1 MCTASTQAVATSN
14 GDTAVKL
21 ETQNAISDGID
32 AGQVEIVTLA
42 STSSGKASPGDEP
55 GSSGTAGPGDAAKAD
70 SASNEDSA
78 TDSVA
83 GSSSILGTVN
93 SADADSNPDSADSA
107 QDNADESAGENADC
121 DVDANVAEPSLTD
134 NKATG
139 PDSEQTTTSDKANAS
154 ASSSGEAEDVTITQP
169 TTSDQANAAGDSSS
183 VVEGGDT
190 VDTTEDIYGPVRYLE
205 SSADEVYG
213 PVRYLTPQATADDNE
228 TAYVNLHFDYKFTT
242 VTAGAKG
249 TYDPSVGIDVENDP
263 NFLATKMGNSWDPIF
278 KASDGSFA
286 SKAGNVVTLTVK
298 RADYASFLTSLE
310 TNWGK
315 LQRYGYSVAQPAFIY
330 CNGATNKVTCAL
342 PTINGTTG
350 NINFNVT
357 ALQSALKP
365 KTGTLVTKFNKD
377 FHIYFRWGEATQSF
391 EYIDSKNATAQKG
404 TFKWTD
410 ELPYPTQAEYP
421 SASLPGTY
429 SWTYATTKAGALSD
443 YKLTQGMTVSEFLNT
458 IHHYDQYTTGSVF
471 TASAYPATNYF
482 RYEEIKE
489 EVSYNV
495 TYNTNGATSGSNK
508 TVTYDNLAATADAL
522 PAGWAKTGHTF
533 LGWAKSAGAT
543 TADYAVGAA
552 LTNID
557 GSGTPANGGNYT
569 LYAVWKINQY
579 DVTINYNKNTT
590 GNPTGMP
597 SSSTTK
603 VNYNATFSGTAGA
616 APSLSGYRF
625 DGWAESASGP
635 VVYAAGGSISIPNVT
650 ANVTKTLYAKW
661 TQLFTV
667 SYNGNGSTSGTAPAS
682 ATVASG
688 GSHTVASNPFSKTG
702 SVFTGWNTAA
712 NGSGTAYAAGAT
724 ISNITSNIILYAQW
738 AANPAISFNVNTPA
752 GAVTTV
758 TGLPSNTTVTY
769 NTPYTL
775 PSTTPSVMGYTF
787 AGWKIANAGTTYNA
801 GDRTAN
807 LTTSIVFYAQ
817 WTERTGFSAVFYDQ
831 ASGASDG
838 TAYNTQGSLKWT
850 ANVTLPT
857 APTKTGY
864 TFGGWFFQKD
874 SNGSGTG
881 TQMSSAMTFNNLWN
895 AAKGAGQANESTT
908 TIKLYAKW
916 TEKDRVT
923 FTLNPNGGSYGS
935 AGTGV
940 TTTANILNGGSYT
953 IPNVT
958 NPTRVGYNF
967 LGWTET
973 KDSTTATRYQ
983 AGATFNNLTTSRTL
997 YALWQA
1003 AQVTFTFQPG
1013 ATDATALKTPN
1024 PYTMNANYGSNL
1036 NVPAGNTIYSRTGF
1050 NFDKWSY
1057 TNASGAAATVTSG
1070 NTPVANFK
1078 ISWSGSSADGTLKGT
1093 ATLTGTWAAFTYT
1106 ISWNANGGSPNTST
1120 PNVQPETALT
1130 LPSNP
1135 TRAGYTFKKWNT
1147 AANGNGTDVATG
1159 AKVKDVFTLS
1169 GVASGATLTVY
1180 AQWEENKVQLSFYS
1194 DAYSTLQFGGSALA
1208 DGTVLYAGAATGDI
1222 YASASATTPTGQNIS
1237 AGIRPVIDSNH
1248 EYSVASG
1255 SKWTLGSYSGTAVAA
1270 ANVGA
1275 GGVLTVPKTSGLYTN
1290 NSYCLTVSPK
1300 GIAFTVEYYFQ
1311 STTSDTTYTIDASA
1325 TTNDTAPFG
1334 WTVEA
1339 GTTAGTA
1346 GTAITIVRK
1355 SFTGFTYDDAKTGT
1369 AKKITISGT
1378 PGDNVIKLYFKRNV
1392 NNVQVSYS
1400 GDVPAGAVYTPA
1412 TQSVKYGATV
1422 NLTAPSAVTGYTF
1435 TGWKVVS
1442 GGVTISGNS
1451 FTMPNNAV
1459 VIEGVW
1465 SKNKFNVTFKNSNT
1479 AYGTLGTP
1487 TSQSIDFGGTLSG
1500 VPTTT
1505 AKTGYYFIG
1514 WEVYENCTTAGSEST
1529 GTNMGIVSTAGLLGT
1544 DGAVSTPWTCNGNA
1558 VMIARWGR
1566 TLTIIYQS
1574 PSTGGFTE
1582 VNGAVTNGVVTTW
1595 GTRYVGLQNG
1605 WALPEYGGDVDPA
1618 GDRNAGNPKA
1628 KPGYKFTGWKF
1639 TGDDGTTG
1647 YVEGY
1652 YSSPNHFVRTGGDNM
1667 PATVTMTY
1675 EFEAV
1680 YTETTQQLHFDNHV
1694 ANISGLTG
1702 TGATDVTAKT
1712 GQVVPLPQDATYK
1725 MTTNPSAYELLG
1737 WTLDATYVS
1746 GTSTLYTT
1754 SFVMTSGTK
1763 NSIYNLAG
1771 VDYGY
1776 GVTLY
1781 PVFREKLVT
1790 ITYTTTT
1797 GSASMG
1803 TLSKNNEG
1811 SNFGMASGTPAG
1823 STPTA
1828 GTGHKFIGW
1837 FTDADGTTPVPSAW
1851 VDANNKLTPQ
1861 ATGGVFASATYY
1873 AKFEAEK
1880 YDVTFKI
1887 GDHGTWTDGSTADK
1901 TGLKV
1906 TYNTAIGSGN
1916 VPATKAN
1923 TGYGFVQWVDG
1934 DGKTYSN
1941 AALASLLITKPMTF
1955 TAKWEERTGNTINYV
1970 VNGGTPQPASQ
1981 QVSYTAVINNV
1992 MSNDAKNVAKQ
2003 GYDFAG
2009 WYMDAAFTKAL
2020 TNTMSFAEAAA
2031 AAGISAG
2038 SDGTFEL
2045 TLYAKWDEKSYT
2057 IHYNARY
2064 PEGTSPAIADKTVT
2078 WTQANLL
2085 ASGFE
2090 TLTLPGY
2097 DFIKWSSTTAASG
2110 MTVNNSTVFSALYQ
2124 SLFGTTD
2131 NTKTEITLYGIWD
2144 QKSFTVRF
2152 VDDKGTDLRAPMSGL
2167 TWNDQIDYFDYIITD
2182 GSAFLNG
2189 WKYTPAGGTEQT
2201 WLKTSG
2207 KLSVS
2212 AFDGTPTPADGATFI
2227 LTADLIKNALFEIE
2241 FNTVDF
2247 VTNTPGT
2254 LDPNGIHKVGSVTG
2268 YMTPGTMADIT
2279 NLNTHD
2285 YIAEFER
2292 PDGTNRNSLLKGY
2305 VYQVVNWPA
2314 GSGRADTKTTSIA
2327 ADVVSGAKVTF
2338 VVYWVEKQF
2347 TVKYDLGTD
2356 STGAPAP
2363 SSVVKPADKNV
2374 GWNSTNLTPTGA
2386 DVPVWDGH
2394 YPPVWQYKNASGN
2407 WIDVPSGAKFSAIA
2421 LNDDTVTSITLR
2433 AKWEAN
2439 EVTITYTTQ
2448 TGGTAKSSDN
2458 VINVPNHGS
2467 ASEKVNAV
2475 SGTPHAVTATAN
2487 AGYKFIGWYKDGVLV
2502 TSGATLTVT
2511 KPAGSDIFTS
2521 GTYEAR
2527 FTPLGQIDYTIEYWL
2542 EQLDGTY
2549 AEDLALAPRGNGS
2562 GEEGS
2567 TVVVTNAMK
2576 KSIKGFTY
2584 TPGVTGSIEII
2595 DPLTG
2600 GQKLKLYYVRN
2611 AYNVNVSSAAPGAD
2625 APETL
2630 PVPNYPTTG
2639 ITGATTEQ
2647 KYDTPL
2653 VMPTMPTTDGWTFS
2667 WSVSY
2672 TETGS
2677 TTPVT
2682 MTLANAANFTMPD
2695 GPVTIVGV
2703 WSRNGHNVAFRSD
2716 STPGMGGTVTVK
2728 APATMPFTVAHGKTL
2743 ADAGSTG
2750 SSKNIVVTPDYDFV
2764 FAGWSYVG
2772 ADGVTYTTQ
2781 NPDSVIINCDT
2792 TFTAIWAQTFFVSY
2806 GPGSGPNNHG
2816 GAGFT
2821 STIVV
2826 DDEVSGNPNVNTFP
2840 LMIGGIDRTQD
2851 APAAAGY
2858 RFVGWTWNINGTKY
2872 YWIAP
2877 GGAGYDTTGLGTA
2890 GTMDFEVRSNVE
2902 FVAIWEAME
2911 QDLIFSIDSL
2921 EGTGTWT
2928 PTGTAAGTTGNYIVM
2943 PKPRTDQTVT
2953 LLTGADIELPNYTLE
2968 GWKIWTDA
2976 NNDGVI
2982 SAGELSA
2989 TAYTGTFKM
2998 PAHSVIFVPV
3008 WTFNGL
3014 KINYAIANPDG
3025 STYVR
3030 GTLSNFVD
3038 PINNASMAV
3047 APGTVATAKPGYK
3060 FVGWYLDADCT
3071 IPLGVDEVRDWV
3083 SNILD
3088 GTIIISSTLKPHRPD
3103 AGWAPVT
3110 FYAKFAPA
3118 ATEYTITY
3126 MGQNIDGKG
3135 YSKLDSI
3142 KFSDIESEGTADVMD
3157 PSNPAASHLLDTTSG
3172 RYYGFK
3178 FVTGI
3183 TGELL
3188 RAFVKA
3194 NGTTELIVYYDRIPY
3209 DITYDLGTNGFA
3221 TGTWTGNP
3229 GPSQAF
3235 GTVTVNVPGATLAGM
3250 SLSGWTVTW
3259 NDPTDGSEKSTTLG
3273 VNGAHFTMPFAPV
3286 KVTALWAKNMEF
3298 SILVYKL
3305 IYDENGKLVVT
3316 TETIPTGWNNKYTT
3330 IEGSTVTIKPGAST
3344 LTITGAGTQTS
3355 SLPGTLPM
3363 PSCPGWAYVAG
3374 LCDPFGVY
3382 STAGLGAD
3390 GDPVVLKIFYAPKT
3404 GYMVNYVVEI
3414 DGKQTGVGKRDGVYW
3429 YTNDL
3434 AMEGTPAG
3442 ITGYE
3447 LEGYGWQY
3455 KDAAGNLHDITAA
3468 MTYGNIVKGIH
3479 GVERDSIMSITLYAK
3494 LKARNYTVI
3503 WGDDTNGADASYV
3516 EISKKNNFGWTSNV
3530 PLDDPAT
3537 LAKYNKPGYKWMGW
3551 EVRPAGGAT
3560 PTRYAPGATVDLKTL
3575 AALLGISD
3583 RDDASSANA
3592 IVLYAVWVK
3601 WAPVTIEFYTNDGGV
3616 ENKLP
3621 DTVHFTEADQ
3631 VVYEGARYTVSE
3643 AIVKAHRPMGYT
3655 IPGTMPSLIAKAEGN
3670 ILKVVYQAIS
3680 DFKLNLATNYG
3691 EEGTLA
3697 QIITG
3702 LTWNEQPDAKATAEP
3717 TRVGYRL
3724 LDKPARWN
3732 TKADGSGHSFDA
3744 DATYAQIAAW
3754 IFGEGIDDM
3763 TVLEQGLT
3771 LYAQWVL
3778 ANDFE
3783 VIYDLNNDPEKNGNV
3798 LTTVPDNR
3806 TPIDVENLNMHGVGW
3821 NEGGFD
3827 KSNDDELDAAPNG
3840 YEFAGWN
3847 TKADGTG
3854 LQIDNTMTY
3863 KQISDYLDPKHE
3875 QKTITLYAQ
3884 WKELVIEIIYTV
3896 SNEEHG
3902 SIDRFVDKVSAVTLQ
3917 PVGEGSS
3924 AGTQLHSVA
3933 TAKPGYHFV
3942 EWVLVTPEMQAQMLA
3957 MANNTYANVL
3967 KMLRDDKSELSI
3979 DKHANDGRL
3988 YAATYMARFERNAD
4002 ASVIYD
4008 ANGGY
4013 GSIDP
4018 FSTAHGLT
4026 FNLDGGSN
4034 FGMNHHTLKGWNTKA
4049 DGTGTHYE
4057 LGQTGL
4063 VMPEEGMKLYA
4074 EWGINSYGVNVL
4086 PPKDG
4091 GSVNVS
4097 GTDVVW
4103 GEKIPQSFIEGLNP
4117 WADWG
4122 HSFSGWEYTMTNAD
4136 TGEVTTGFI
4145 NDLSELTI
4153 LGPVEIRPVFE
4164 GSYVVDGP
4172 PRTGDEFTMLTLEA
4186 ACGIAALMMLLL
4198 VIARRRR
4205 EEEDEK

>member
-55 GSSGTAGPGDAAKAD
+55 GSSGTEGPGDAAKAD

-93 SADADSNPDSADSA
+93 TADADSNPDSADSA
-107 QDNADESAGENADC
+107 QDTADESAGENADC

-139 PDSEQTTTSDKANAS
+139 PDSEQTTTSDEANAS
-154 ASSSGEAEDVTITQP
+154 APSSGEAEDVTITQP

-183 VVEGGDT
+183 VVEGGETAD
-190 VDTTEDIYGPVRYLE
+190 
-205 SSADEVYG
+205 SATDEVYG
-213 PVRYLTPQATADDNE
+213 PVRYLQTSADDIYGPVRY
-228 TAYVNLHFDYKFTT
+228 TNLEPQKTGDTITIHFFDSFSNPVAGAQSTPRSPDVT
-242 VTAGAKG
+242 VGNALDPIYSTAGKFLVRAG
-249 TYDPSVGIDVENDP
+249 DSVTGTDLAALTATYDKP
-263 NFLATKMGNSWDPIF
+263 K
-278 KASDGSFA
+278 
-286 SKAGNVVTLTVK
+286 
-298 RADYASFLTSLE
+298 
-310 TNWGK
+310 
-315 LQRYGYSVAQPAFIY
+315 RYGMSIKNWFMTY
-330 CNGATNKVTCAL
+330 TMTRTL
-342 PTINGTTG
+342 NGTTTTTYGAVMQNSG
-350 NINFNVT
+350 NLTRFSTQVNN
-357 ALQSALKP
+357 A
-365 KTGTLVTKFNKD
+365 NMYD
-377 FHIYFRWGEATQSF
+377 FHIYCIWAPPANKSVEFIDMDNKP
-391 EYIDSKNATAQKG
+391 IDSMSGSFGWDTPITIPTSANVPSGYRLTDPFNFYAESDTTFSNPLDKNKATYTLGDLVDHIYHIRTTTDDYSEAKNSGARWISKAVEVKVSFDVTYNPNGATTGTAQK
-404 TFKWTD
+404 T
-410 ELPYPTQAEYP
+410 
-421 SASLPGTY
+421 
-429 SWTYATTKAGALSD
+429 
-443 YKLTQGMTVSEFLNT
+443 
-458 IHHYDQYTTGSVF
+458 
-471 TASAYPATNYF
+471 
-482 RYEEIKE
+482 
-489 EVSYNV
+489 
-495 TYNTNGATSGSNK
+495 
-508 TVTYDNLAATADAL
+508 TYDNLAATAGAL

-543 TADYAVGAA
+543 TADYAAGAA
-552 LTNID
+552 LTNIG
-557 GSGTPANGGNYT
+557 GSGTPADGGNYT
-569 LYAVWKINQY
+569 LYAVWKPNEY
-579 DVTINYNKNTT
+579 TITYNGNKPSGATANPSGVPAAGKANHGTNYTV
-590 GNPTGMP
+590 
-597 SSSTTK
+597 SSTKPTL
-603 VNYNATFSGTAGA
+603 T
-616 APSLSGYRF
+616 GYRF
-625 DGWAESASGP
+625 DGWATSASGA
-635 VVYAAGGSISIPNVT
+635 VAYAPGATISNVT
-650 ANVTKTLYAKW
+650 ANTTLYAKW

-724 ISNITSNIILYAQW
+724 ISNITSNITLYAQW
-738 AANPAISFNVNTPA
+738 AANPAISFNANTPA
-752 GAVTTV
+752 GAVTSV
-758 TGLPSNTTVTY
+758 TGVPSNTTVTY

-801 GDRTAN
+801 GDKTAN
-807 LTTSIVFYAQ
+807 LTTSVTFYAQ
-817 WTERTGFSAVFYDQ
+817 WTERTGFGAVFYDQ

-838 TAYNTQGSLKWT
+838 TAYNTQSNLKWT

-1106 ISWNANGGSPNTST
+1106 ISWNANGGTPNTST
-1120 PNVQPETALT
+1120 PNAQPETALT

-1147 AANGNGTDVATG
+1147 AANGSGTDVVAG

-1169 GVASGATLTVY
+1169 GVASGATLTIY

-1194 DAYSTLQFGGSALA
+1194 DAYSTLQFGGNALA
-1208 DGTVLYAGAATGDI
+1208 DGTVLYVGAATGNI

-1290 NSYCLTVSPK
+1290 NSYYLTVSPK
-1300 GIAFTVEYYFQ
+1300 GIGFTVEYYFQ
-1311 STTSDTTYTIDASA
+1311 STTDDTVYTIDASA
-1325 TTNDTAPFG
+1325 TTSDTAPFG

-1346 GTAITIVRK
+1346 GSAITIVRK

-1378 PGDNVIKLYFKRNV
+1378 TGDNVIKLYFKRNV

-1422 NLTAPSAVTGYTF
+1422 NLTVPSAVTGYTF

-1442 GGVTISGNS
+1442 GGVTISANS

-1479 AYGTLGTP
+1479 NQGTLGTP
-1487 TSQSIDFGGTLSG
+1487 TSYSIDFGDTLPG
-1500 VPTTT
+1500 APTVT

-1558 VMIARWGR
+1558 VMVARWGR
-1566 TLTIIYQS
+1566 TLTIIYQA

-1582 VNGAVTNGVVTTW
+1582 VNGAMVSGVVTTP
-1595 GTRYVGLQNG
+1595 GTRYVGLQSG
-1605 WALPEYGGDVDPA
+1605 WNMPGYGGAFDPA

-1639 TGDDGTTG
+1639 TGDDGSTG

-1652 YSSPNHFVRTGGDNM
+1652 YNSGTFVRTGGANM
-1667 PATVTMTY
+1667 PATVDMTY

-1702 TGATDVTAKT
+1702 TGATDVTAHT
-1712 GQVVPLPQDATYK
+1712 GQTVPLPQDATYK
-1725 MTTNPSAYELLG
+1725 MTTNPSGYELLG

-1763 NSIYNLAG
+1763 NSIYNMAG

-1797 GSASMG
+1797 GAASMG

-1811 SNFGMASGTPAG
+1811 SNFGMVSGKPAG

-1837 FTDADGTTPVPSAW
+1837 FTDAAGTTPVPSAW

-1861 ATGGVFASATYY
+1861 ATGGVFATATYY

-1923 TGYGFVQWVDG
+1923 TGYGFVQWVDA

-1941 AALASLLITKPMTF
+1941 AALAGLLITKPMTF

-1992 MSNDAKNVAKQ
+1992 MSNDAKSVTKQ

-2020 TNTMSFAEAAA
+2020 TNTMSYADAVA
-2031 AAGISAG
+2031 AAGITAKD
-2038 SDGTFEL
+2038 DGTFEL
-2045 TLYAKWDEKSYT
+2045 TLYAKWNEKSYT

-2152 VDDKGTDLRAPMSGL
+2152 VDDKGNDLRAPMSGL

-2212 AFDGTPTPADGATFI
+2212 AFDGTPTPADGSTFI

-2247 VTNTPGT
+2247 MTNTPGT

-2630 PVPNYPTTG
+2630 PVPNYPATG
-2639 ITGATTEQ
+2639 ITAATTEQ
-2647 KYDTPL
+2647 KYGTPL
-2653 VMPTMPTTDGWTFS
+2653 VMPTMPATDGWTFS

-2672 TETGS
+2672 TETGA

-2743 ADAGSTG
+2743 TDASSTG
-2750 SSKNIVVTPDYDFV
+2750 NSSNITVTPDYDFV

-2840 LMIGGIDRTQD
+2840 LMIGGNDRTQD

-2877 GGAGYDTTGLGTA
+2877 SGAGYDTAGLGTA

-2928 PTGTAAGTTGNYIVM
+2928 GVATGTTGNYIVL

-2953 LLTGADIELPNYTLE
+2953 LLTSADITLPNYSLE
-2968 GWKIWTDA
+2968 GWKIWIDA

-3008 WTFNGL
+3008 WSFDGL

-3083 SNILD
+3083 SNILE
-3088 GTIIISSTLKPHRPD
+3088 GTSIISSTLKPHRPD
-3103 AGWAPVT
+3103 SGWAPVT

-3157 PSNPAASHLLDTTSG
+3157 SSNPAASHLLDTTSG
-3172 RYYGFK
+3172 RYFGYK

-3183 TGELL
+3183 TGEVL

-3209 DITYDLGTNGFA
+3209 DITYDLGTNGSA
-3221 TGTWTGNP
+3221 TGTWTGNA

-3259 NDPTDGSEKSTTLG
+3259 NDPTDGSEKTATLG
-3273 VNGAHFTMPFAPV
+3273 ATGAHFTMPFAPV

-3390 GDPVVLKIFYAPKT
+3390 GEPVVLKIYYAPKT
-3404 GYMVNYVVEI
+3404 GYVVNYVVEV

-3434 AMEGTPAG
+3434 AMEGSPAG

-3516 EISKKNNFGWTSNV
+3516 EITKKNNFGWTSNV

-3560 PTRYAPGATVDLKTL
+3560 PTKYAPGATVDLKTL

-3621 DTVHFTEADQ
+3621 DTVHFSEADQ

-3798 LTTVPDNR
+3798 LTVVPDNR

-3821 NEGGFD
+3821 TEGGFD

-3884 WKELVIEIIYTV
+3884 WKELEIEITYTV

-3942 EWVLVTPEMQAQMLA
+3942 EWVLVTPEMQAQMMA

-3988 YAATYMARFERNAD
+3988 YAATYMARFERNDD

-4013 GSIDP
+4013 GSIDS

-4145 NDLSELTI
+4145 NDLSELTV
-4153 LGPVEIRPVFE
+4153 LGPLEIRPVFE

-4186 ACGIAALMMLLL
+4186 VCGIAALMMLLL

-4205 EEEDEK
+4205 EEEDEN

>member
-55 GSSGTAGPGDAAKAD
+55 GSSGTEGPGDAAKAD

-107 QDNADESAGENADC
+107 QDTADESAGENADC
-121 DVDANVAEPSLTD
+121 DVDANVAKPSLND
-134 NKATG
+134 NKAEG
-139 PDSEQTTTSDKANAS
+139 PDSTQTTTSDQANAS
-154 ASSSGEAEDVTITQP
+154 ASSSGVAEDVSITQP

-183 VVEGGDT
+183 VVEGGDIEEE
-190 VDTTEDIYGPVRYLE
+190 VYGPVRHLPAN
-205 SSADEVYG
+205 ADEAGEEVYG
-213 PVRYLTPQATADDNE
+213 PVRYLTPQATN
-228 TAYVNLHFDYKFTT
+228 TVTIHFDLGFTT
-242 VTAGAKG
+242 LPTATTINAAGYTTVEQVVADAKG
-249 TYDPSVGIDVENDP
+249 KFGVKS
-263 NFLATKMGNSWDPIF
+263 LGNSYDPIF
-278 KASDGSFA
+278 DS
-286 SKAGNVVTLTVK
+286 N
-298 RADYASFLTSLE
+298 
-310 TNWGK
+310 GK
-315 LQRYGYSVAQPAFIY
+315 LLFRAGEAYTFTFDITSSATKTASLAELNAIFNGLKRYGYSPTQHTFIRMSGGKPMATNINWSANGSYFASTLATAMNANITNAHIYTKWGESKFDVQYYDTDGIKVNGIGGPTGWNEVLYYPKKADYPSAVFEEPYNIYMTSRLYPNSLDPDCTTPLTEGMTLAQFVNALTGFGTSTHDYDLNFINPGNHY
-330 CNGATNKVTCAL
+330 ELVCKTQEVKVSFDVTYNPNGAT
-342 PTINGTTG
+342 TG
-350 NINFNVT
+350 
-357 ALQSALKP
+357 
-365 KTGTLVTKFNKD
+365 
-377 FHIYFRWGEATQSF
+377 
-391 EYIDSKNATAQKG
+391 TAQK
-404 TFKWTD
+404 
-410 ELPYPTQAEYP
+410 
-421 SASLPGTY
+421 
-429 SWTYATTKAGALSD
+429 
-443 YKLTQGMTVSEFLNT
+443 
-458 IHHYDQYTTGSVF
+458 I
-471 TASAYPATNYF
+471 
-482 RYEEIKE
+482 
-489 EVSYNV
+489 
-495 TYNTNGATSGSNK
+495 
-508 TVTYDNLAATADAL
+508 TYDNLAATAGAL

-543 TADYAVGAA
+543 TADYAVGVP
-552 LTNID
+552 LTNIN
-557 GSGTPANGGNYT
+557 GSGTPADGGNYT
-569 LYAVWKINQY
+569 LYAVWKPNEY
-579 DVTINYNKNTT
+579 TITYN
-590 GNPTGMP
+590 GNKPSGAASNP
-597 SSSTTK
+597 SSVPAAGKANHGTNYTVSSTSPT
-603 VNYNATFSGTAGA
+603 
-616 APSLSGYRF
+616 LSGYRF
-625 DGWAESASGP
+625 DGWATSASGA
-635 VVYAAGGSISIPNVT
+635 VAYAPGATISNVT
-650 ANVTKTLYAKW
+650 ANTTLYAKW

-667 SYNGNGSTSGTAPAS
+667 SYSGNGSTSGTAPAS
-682 ATVASG
+682 ATVAKG
-688 GSHTVASNPFSKTG
+688 DSHTVASNPFSKTG

-724 ISNITSNIILYAQW
+724 ISNITSNITLYAQW
-738 AANPAISFNVNTPA
+738 AANPAISFNANTPA

-787 AGWKIANAGTTYNA
+787 AGWKIANTGTTYNA
-801 GDRTAN
+801 GGTTGNITTA
-807 LTTSIVFYAQ
+807 TTFYAQ

-831 ASGASDG
+831 ASGATDG
-838 TAYNTQGSLKWT
+838 TAYNTQSSLKWT
-850 ANVTLPT
+850 ANVTLPA
-857 APTKTGY
+857 APTKLGY
-864 TFGGWFFQKD
+864 TFGGWFLQKD
-874 SNGSGTG
+874 STGSGTG
-881 TQMSSAMTFNNLWN
+881 TQMTGAMTFNNLWK
-895 AAKGAGQANESTT
+895 AAKGAGQATESTT

-923 FTLNPNGGSYGS
+923 FTLDPNGGSYGS

-940 TTTANILNGGSYT
+940 TTSGPILNGGSYT
-953 IPNVT
+953 IPSVT

-967 LGWTET
+967 LGWTEARNDTTGT
-973 KDSTTATRYQ
+973 KHQ
-983 AGATFNNLTTSRTL
+983 AGATFNNLTSSKTV

-1013 ATDATALKTPN
+1013 AADATIKSGVSPN
-1024 PYTMNANYGSNL
+1024 PYTATANYGANL
-1036 NVPAGNTIYSRTGF
+1036 NVPAGGTIYERTGF

-1057 TNASGAAATVTSG
+1057 TNASSAAATVTSG

-1120 PNVQPETALT
+1120 NNAQPETALT

-1147 AANGNGTDVATG
+1147 AANGSGTDVAGG
-1159 AKVKDVFTLS
+1159 AKVKDVFTLA
-1169 GVASGATLTVY
+1169 GVASGATLTIY

-1194 DAYSTLQFGGSALA
+1194 DANSTLQFGGSALA
-1208 DGTVLYAGAATGDI
+1208 DGTVLYVGAATGAI

-1270 ANVGA
+1270 ANVGT

-1290 NSYCLTVSPK
+1290 NSYYLTVSPK

-1311 STTSDTTYTIDASA
+1311 STTSDTTYTIDAGA

-1346 GTAITIVRK
+1346 GNAITIVRK

-1369 AKKITISGT
+1369 AKKITIGGT

-1442 GGVTISGNS
+1442 GGVTISSNS

-1479 AYGTLGTP
+1479 NQGTLGTP
-1487 TSQSIDFGGTLSG
+1487 TSQSIDFGGNLSG

-1514 WEVYENCTTAGSEST
+1514 WEVYENCTTSGSEST

-1544 DGAVSTPWTCNGNA
+1544 DGAVSTPWVCNGNA

-1566 TLTIIYQS
+1566 TLTIIYQA

-1582 VNGAVTNGVVTTW
+1582 VNGNMVSGVVTVP

-1605 WALPEYGGDVDPA
+1605 WDLPEYGGALDPA

-1639 TGDDGTTG
+1639 KGDDGTTG
-1647 YVEGY
+1647 LVEGY
-1652 YSSPNHFVRTGGDNM
+1652 YNSGVFVRTGGDNM

-1680 YTETTQQLHFDNHV
+1680 YTETAQQLHFDNHV
-1694 ANISGLTG
+1694 ANISGLMG
-1702 TGATDVTAKT
+1702 TGATDMVVHT
-1712 GQVVPLPQDATYK
+1712 GDVANLPQGATYK

-1737 WTLDATYVS
+1737 WTTDATYVS
-1746 GTSTLYTT
+1746 GTSTLYTAT
-1754 SFVMTSGTK
+1754 FTMTSGTK
-1763 NSIYNLAG
+1763 NSIYNMAG

-1837 FTDADGTTPVPSAW
+1837 FTDAAGNTPVPSAW
-1851 VDANNKLTPQ
+1851 VDSNNKLTPQ

-1873 AKFEAEK
+1873 AKFEAEQ

-1906 TYNTAIGSGN
+1906 TYNTAVGSAN
-1916 VPATKAN
+1916 VPGTKAN

-1934 DGKTYSN
+1934 DGTTYSN
-1941 AALASLLITKPMTF
+1941 ATLAALRITKPMTF

-2020 TNTMSFAEAAA
+2020 TNTMSYADAVA
-2031 AAGISAG
+2031 AAGITAKD
-2038 SDGTFEL
+2038 DGTFEL
-2045 TLYAKWDEKSYT
+2045 TLYAKWNEKSYT

-2064 PEGTSPAIADKTVT
+2064 PEGTSPAIPDKTVT

-2090 TLTLPGY
+2090 TLTVPGY
-2097 DFIKWSSTTAASG
+2097 DFTKWSSTTAASG

-2152 VDDKGTDLRAPMSGL
+2152 VDDKGADLRAPMSGL
-2167 TWNDQIDYFDYIITD
+2167 TFNDQIDYFDYIIAD

-2189 WKYTPAGGTEQT
+2189 WKYTPAGGSEQT

-2212 AFDGTPTPADGATFI
+2212 VFDGTPTPADGATFI
-2227 LTADLIKNALFEIE
+2227 LTADLVKNALFEIE

-2292 PDGTNRNSLLKGY
+2292 PDGTTRNPLLKGY
-2305 VYQVVNWPA
+2305 VYQIVNWPA
-2314 GSGRADTKTTSIA
+2314 GSGRSDTKTTSIA

-2363 SSVVKPADKNV
+2363 ASVVKPADKNV

-2421 LNDDTVTSITLR
+2421 LNNDTVTSITLR

-2448 TGGTAKSSDN
+2448 TGGTAKSADN

-2511 KPAGSDIFTS
+2511 KPAGSDIFTT

-2584 TPGVTGSIEII
+2584 TPGVTGSIETI

-2630 PVPNYPTTG
+2630 PVPNYPATG
-2639 ITGATTEQ
+2639 ITAATTEQ
-2647 KYDTPL
+2647 KYGTPL
-2653 VMPTMPTTDGWTFS
+2653 VMPTMPATDGWTFS

-2672 TETGS
+2672 TETGA

-2743 ADAGSTG
+2743 TDASSTG
-2750 SSKNIVVTPDYDFV
+2750 NSSNITVTPDYDFV

-2840 LMIGGIDRTQD
+2840 LMIGGNDRTQD

-2877 GGAGYDTTGLGTA
+2877 SGAGYDTAGLGTA

-2911 QDLIFSIDSL
+2911 QDLVFSIDSL

-2928 PTGTAAGTTGNYIVM
+2928 GVATGTTGNYIVM

-2953 LLTGADIELPNYTLE
+2953 LLTSADITLPNYSLE
-2968 GWKIWTDA
+2968 GWKIWIDA

-3008 WTFNGL
+3008 WSFDGL

-3038 PINNASMAV
+3038 PINNASMTV

-3083 SNILD
+3083 SNITQ
-3088 GTIIISSTLKPHRPD
+3088 GTSVISSTLKPHRPD
-3103 AGWAPVT
+3103 SGWAPVT

-3157 PSNPAASHLLDTTSG
+3157 SSNPAASHLLDTTSG
-3172 RYYGFK
+3172 RYFGYK

-3209 DITYDLGTNGFA
+3209 DITYDLGTNGSA
-3221 TGTWTGNP
+3221 TGTWTGNA

-3259 NDPTDGSEKSTTLG
+3259 NDPTDGSEKTATLG
-3273 VNGAHFTMPFAPV
+3273 ATGAHFTMPFAPV

-3390 GDPVVLKIFYAPKT
+3390 GEPVVLKIYYAPKT
-3404 GYMVNYVVEI
+3404 GYVVNYVVEV

-3434 AMEGTPAG
+3434 AMEGSPAG

-3516 EISKKNNFGWTSNV
+3516 EITKKNNFGWTSNV

-3560 PTRYAPGATVDLKTL
+3560 PTKYAPGATVDLKTL

-3621 DTVHFTEADQ
+3621 DTVHFSEADQ

-3798 LTTVPDNR
+3798 LTVVPDNR

-3884 WKELVIEIIYTV
+3884 WKELEIEITYTV

-3942 EWVLVTPEMQAQMLA
+3942 EWVLVTPEMQAQMMA

-3988 YAATYMARFERNAD
+3988 YAATYMARFERNDD

-4145 NDLSELTI
+4145 NDLSELTV
-4153 LGPVEIRPVFE
+4153 LGPLEIRPVFE

-4186 ACGIAALMMLLL
+4186 VCGIAALMMLLL

-4205 EEEDEK
+4205 EEEDEN

>member
-55 GSSGTAGPGDAAKAD
+55 GSSRTEGPGDAAKAD

-107 QDNADESAGENADC
+107 QDTADESAGENADC

-139 PDSEQTTTSDKANAS
+139 PDSEQTTTSDEANAS
-154 ASSSGEAEDVTITQP
+154 APSSGEAEDVTITQP
-169 TTSDQANAAGDSSS
+169 TTSDEANAAGDSSS
-183 VVEGGDT
+183 VVEGGEIADT
-190 VDTTEDIYGPVRYLE
+190 AIDEVYGPVRYLE
-205 SSADEVYG
+205 SSMNTNDVYG
-213 PVRYLTPQATADDNE
+213 PIRYLDTGSDTAINPAGMAQGD
-228 TAYVNLHFDYKFTT
+228 TITLHFYETFSVVTTGNQTTPYVPDVFT
-242 VTAGAKG
+242 
-249 TYDPSVGIDVENDP
+249 
-263 NFLATKMGNSWDPIF
+263 GNSDDPIF
-278 KASDGSFA
+278 YEDGTFLA
-286 SKAGNVVTLTVK
+286 LANETITINQ
-298 RADYASFLTSLE
+298 LTSAEKKYDTL
-310 TNWGK
+310 K
-315 LQRYGYSVAQPAFIY
+315 RYGYQLGGWVLTAKNKANGRYQRFAKSLSCTGFVSQFSTNVNLAKNLTDYHLYACWNTPGSITVEYIDYKNQAIQNGFTTMYNWMSDLTKPTPDKVPDNADGSRLSDPYNFYALTQDPGMTTPMPDSIKLCDLLDSY
-330 CNGATNKVTCAL
+330 YHVRGSRANYNSAVFASIRLTAKKVEVKVSFDVTYNPNGAT
-342 PTINGTTG
+342 TG
-350 NINFNVT
+350 
-357 ALQSALKP
+357 
-365 KTGTLVTKFNKD
+365 
-377 FHIYFRWGEATQSF
+377 
-391 EYIDSKNATAQKG
+391 TAQK
-404 TFKWTD
+404 T
-410 ELPYPTQAEYP
+410 
-421 SASLPGTY
+421 
-429 SWTYATTKAGALSD
+429 
-443 YKLTQGMTVSEFLNT
+443 
-458 IHHYDQYTTGSVF
+458 
-471 TASAYPATNYF
+471 
-482 RYEEIKE
+482 
-489 EVSYNV
+489 
-495 TYNTNGATSGSNK
+495 
-508 TVTYDNLAATADAL
+508 TYDNLAATAGAL

-552 LTNID
+552 LTNIG
-557 GSGTPANGGNYT
+557 GSGTPADGGNYT
-569 LYAVWKINQY
+569 LYAVWKANEY
-579 DVTINYNKNTT
+579 TITYNGNKPSGATANPSGVPAAGKANHGTNYTV
-590 GNPTGMP
+590 
-597 SSSTTK
+597 SSTKPTL
-603 VNYNATFSGTAGA
+603 T
-616 APSLSGYRF
+616 GYRF
-625 DGWAESASGP
+625 DGWATSATGA
-635 VVYAAGGSISIPNVT
+635 VAYAPGATISNVT
-650 ANVTKTLYAKW
+650 ANTTLYAKW

-724 ISNITSNIILYAQW
+724 ISNITSNITLYAQW
-738 AANPAISFNVNTPA
+738 AANPAISFNANTPA

-758 TGLPSNTTVTY
+758 TGVPSNTTVTY

-801 GDRTAN
+801 GDKTAN
-807 LTTSIVFYAQ
+807 LTTSVTFYAQ
-817 WTERTGFSAVFYDQ
+817 WTERTGFGAVFYDQ

-838 TAYNTQGSLKWT
+838 TAYNTQSNLKWT

-857 APTKTGY
+857 APAKTGY

-881 TQMSSAMTFNNLWN
+881 TQMTSAMTFNNLWN

-1106 ISWNANGGSPNTST
+1106 ISWNANGGTPNTST
-1120 PNVQPETALT
+1120 PNAQPETALT

-1147 AANGNGTDVATG
+1147 AANGSGTDVVAG

-1169 GVASGATLTVY
+1169 GVASGATLTIY

-1194 DAYSTLQFGGSALA
+1194 DAYSTLQFGGNALA
-1208 DGTVLYAGAATGDI
+1208 DGTVLYVGAATGNI

-1290 NSYCLTVSPK
+1290 NSYYLTVSPK
-1300 GIAFTVEYYFQ
+1300 GIGFTVEYYFQ
-1311 STTSDTTYTIDASA
+1311 STTNDTVYTIDASA
-1325 TTNDTAPFG
+1325 TTSDTAPFG

-1346 GTAITIVRK
+1346 GSAITIVRK

-1378 PGDNVIKLYFKRNV
+1378 TGDNVIKLYFKRNV

-1412 TQSVKYGATV
+1412 NQSVKYGATV
-1422 NLTAPSAVTGYTF
+1422 NLTVPSAVTGYTF

-1442 GGVTISGNS
+1442 GGVTISANS

-1479 AYGTLGTP
+1479 NQGTLGTP
-1487 TSQSIDFGGTLSG
+1487 TSYSIDFGDTLPG
-1500 VPTTT
+1500 APTVT

-1558 VMIARWGR
+1558 VMVARWGR
-1566 TLTIIYQS
+1566 TLTIIYQA

-1582 VNGAVTNGVVTTW
+1582 VNGAMVSGVVTTP
-1595 GTRYVGLQNG
+1595 GTRYVGLQSG
-1605 WALPEYGGDVDPA
+1605 WNLPGYGGAFDPA

-1639 TGDDGTTG
+1639 TGDDGSTG

-1652 YSSPNHFVRTGGDNM
+1652 YNSGTFVRTGGANM
-1667 PATVTMTY
+1667 PATVDMTY

-1702 TGATDVTAKT
+1702 TGAVDVTAKT
-1712 GQVVPLPQDATYK
+1712 GQTVPLPQDATYK

-1763 NSIYNLAG
+1763 NNIYNMAG

-1797 GSASMG
+1797 GAASMG

-1811 SNFGMASGTPAG
+1811 SNFGMVSGKPAG

-1837 FTDADGTTPVPSAW
+1837 FTDAAGTTPVPSTW

-1861 ATGGVFASATYY
+1861 ATGGVFATATYY

-1906 TYNTAIGSGN
+1906 TYNTAIGSAN

-1923 TGYGFVQWVDG
+1923 TGYGFVQWVDA

-1941 AALASLLITKPMTF
+1941 AALAGLLITKPMTF

-1992 MSNDAKNVAKQ
+1992 MSSDAKSVTKQ

-2020 TNTMSFAEAAA
+2020 TNTMSYADAVA
-2031 AAGISAG
+2031 AAGITAKD
-2038 SDGTFEL
+2038 DGTFEL
-2045 TLYAKWDEKSYT
+2045 TLYAKWNEKSYT

-2152 VDDKGTDLRAPMSGL
+2152 VDDKGNDLRAPMSGL

-2212 AFDGTPTPADGATFI
+2212 AFDGTPTPADGSTFI
-2227 LTADLIKNALFEIE
+2227 LKADLIKNALFEIE

-2584 TPGVTGSIEII
+2584 TPGVTGSIEVI

-2630 PVPNYPTTG
+2630 PVPNYPSTG
-2639 ITGATTEQ
+2639 ITAATTEQ
-2647 KYDTPL
+2647 KYGTPL
-2653 VMPTMPTTDGWTFS
+2653 VMPTMPATDGWTFS

-2743 ADAGSTG
+2743 TDASSTG
-2750 SSKNIVVTPDYDFV
+2750 SSKNIIVTPDYDFV

-2781 NPDSVIINCDT
+2781 DPDSVIINCDT

-2840 LMIGGIDRTQD
+2840 LMIGGNDRTQD

-2976 NNDGVI
+2976 NNDGKI

-3103 AGWAPVT
+3103 SGWAPVT

-3135 YSKLDSI
+3135 YTKLDSI

-3157 PSNPAASHLLDTTSG
+3157 SSNPAASHLLDTTSG
-3172 RYYGFK
+3172 RYFGYK

-3183 TGELL
+3183 TGEVL

-3194 NGTTELIVYYDRIPY
+3194 NGTTELIVFYNRIPY
-3209 DITYDLGTNGFA
+3209 DITYDLGTNGSA

-3235 GTVTVNVPGATLAGM
+3235 GTVTVNVPGATLTGM

-3259 NDPTDGSEKSTTLG
+3259 NDPTDGSEKTVTLG
-3273 VNGAHFTMPFAPV
+3273 ATGAKFTMPFAPV

-3404 GYMVNYVVEI
+3404 GYVVNYVVEI

-3434 AMEGTPAG
+3434 AMKGSPAG

-3516 EISKKNNFGWTSNV
+3516 EITKKNNFGWTSNV

-3560 PTRYAPGATVDLKTL
+3560 PTKYAPGATVDLKTL

-3621 DTVHFTEADQ
+3621 DTVHFSEADQ

-3643 AIVKAHRPMGYT
+3643 AIVKGHRPMGYT

-3798 LTTVPDNR
+3798 LTVVPDNR

-3821 NEGGFD
+3821 TEGGFD

-3884 WKELVIEIIYTV
+3884 WKELEIEIIYTV

-3942 EWVLVTPEMQAQMLA
+3942 EWVLVTPEMQAQMMA

-3988 YAATYMARFERNAD
+3988 YAATYMARFERNDD

-4013 GSIDP
+4013 GSIDS

-4145 NDLSELTI
+4145 NDLSELTV
-4153 LGPVEIRPVFE
+4153 LGPLEIRPVFE

-4172 PRTGDEFTMLTLEA
+4172 PRTGDELTMLTLEA
-4186 ACGIAALMMLLL
+4186 VCGIAALMMLLL

-4205 EEEDEK
+4205 EEEDEQ